1 MVLDAHGTHAYRQND
16 HAHIKIKII
25 FKKIGEREW
34 KQGLYS
40 QTPIGKRYSYMSEE
54 SMKNM
59 REKWKIM
66 QERMVEKLLKLDEF
80 IRIIRQN

>member
-1 MVLDAHGTHAYRQND
+1 
-16 HAHIKIKII
+16 
-25 FKKIGEREW
+25 
-34 KQGLYS
+34 
-40 QTPIGKRYSYMSEE
+40 MSEE
-54 SMKNM
+54 SIKNM